1 MKPGTPVSLKSPLT
15 GEPIFGVVQLPLF
28 EGQTLLS
35 TSHGTVNLHED
46 EGDFK
51 LYGLKEIDEG
61 HVLYDAA
68 YYDKATEV
76 VRVFDA
82 LKCAR

>member
-15 GEPIFGVVQLPLF
+15 GEPIFGVV
-28 EGQTLLS
+28 QTLLS